1 MESSPHKTSHPP
13 EVLLNEPSS
22 IEIESEFRSE
32 SEGSSS
38 TILRWDQKVWTSKA
52 LIQPLVCMD
61 VMADLTPVVPHH
73 GSSDESN
80 TNVLATQLLSL
91 SRIKQVVLTS
101 APLIVADLTALMFC
115 FLVAWFTVSLMIH
128 QNYPAGFINNVTAV
142 CLMHLVVGSFL
153 GLFPASGANPV
164 SELRQQLTSM
174 GISLVL
180 LVAVNGL
187 VGIVSRQ
194 EVLTILLTL
203 FPIAFIAPVAR
214 FSMRRICAN
223 FQWWGE
229 PTIVLGASAQGR
241 AIYRFLS
248 KMRQRGLKPLGIVD
262 NLPSDYW
269 NGDDGDP
276 SIRFLGVTDEL
287 VSLCRQLKCHWV
299 VAVVASRNPE
309 EVKLILNRGSLIQ
322 NFVVLNS
329 SLMIPSLWVQPFDV
343 AGLVGVHIRD
353 RLLFPSQ
360 QLVKRMVDI
369 VLSILLLLACSPLLL
384 VIAILIRW
392 YSPGPIFYR
401 HNGRVG
407 RGGRI
412 FGALKI
418 RTMIMNAANVLEEYL
433 ESNPEAREEWKRD
446 QKLKNDPRVIPG
458 IGNLLRR
465 TSLDELPQL
474 WNVLIGDMTLVGPRP
489 IVSAE
494 IEKYRECYPLY
505 LRVRPGLTGLWQVSG
520 RNNTTY
526 NDRVQLDTYY
536 VRNWSLWLDYFI
548 LLRTI
553 RTVVMREGSY

>member
-1 MESSPHKTSHPP
+1 MESSPHNKSRRR
-13 EVLLNEPSS
+13 EVLINEPAAVGTHP
-22 IEIESEFRSE
+22 EFELESAPSQ
-32 SEGSSS
+32 
-38 TILRWDQKVWTSKA
+38 TLRWDEKVWSSKS

-61 VMADLTPVVPHH
+61 VMADLTPVIPEPE
-73 GSSDESN
+73 SSDEAEI
-80 TNVLATQLLSL
+80 TALASQLLNL

-101 APLIVADLTALMFC
+101 APLILADLLALTGC
-115 FLVAWFTVSLMIH
+115 FLGAWTVASLIIGH
-128 QNYPAGFINNVTAV
+128 NSPAGFVNNVTAV

-164 SELRQQLTSM
+164 SELRYQLTSM
-174 GISLVL
+174 GISFVL
-180 LVAVNGL
+180 LIAVNGL

-194 EVLTILLTL
+194 EVLTILMAII
-203 FPIAFIAPVAR
+203 PVVFIAPVAR
-214 FSMRRICAN
+214 FSMRRICSN
-223 FQWWGE
+223 FRWWGE
-229 PTIVLGASAQGR
+229 TTIVVGASAQGR
-241 AIYRFLS
+241 AIYRFLT

-262 NLPSDYW
+262 NHPSDYW

-276 SIRFLGVTDEL
+276 TIPFLGVTDEL
-287 VSLCRQLKCHWV
+287 VSICRSLKCHWV
-299 VAVVASRNPE
+299 VAVVANRTAG
-309 EVKLILNRGSLIQ
+309 EVKLILNRGSLIP

-329 SLMIPSLWVQPFDV
+329 SLMIPSLWVQPFDG
-343 AGLVGVHIRD
+343 AGLAGVHIRD

-369 VLSILLLLACSPLLL
+369 LLSMMLLVACSPLLL

-401 HNGRVG
+401 HNGRIG
-407 RGGRI
+407 RGGKV

-418 RTMIMNAANVLEEYL
+418 RSMIMNAANVLEEYL
-433 ESNPEAREEWKRD
+433 ESNPDAREEWNRD

-458 IGNLLRR
+458 IGNFLRR

-474 WNVLIGDMTLVGPRP
+474 WNVLMGDMTLVGPRP
-489 IVSAE
+489 IVGAE

-526 NDRVQLDTYY
+526 DDRVQLDSYY